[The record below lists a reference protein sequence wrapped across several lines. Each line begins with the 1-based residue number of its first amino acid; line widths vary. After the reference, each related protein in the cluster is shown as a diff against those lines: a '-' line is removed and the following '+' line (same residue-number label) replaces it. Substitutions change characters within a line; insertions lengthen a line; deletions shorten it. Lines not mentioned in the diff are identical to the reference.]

1 MPYIGQPPVT
11 GDTTKSFRLLDNLAS
26 FTLTFDATSSS
37 VVDTSAN
44 TLTFANHRFVTAQR
58 VTYTDGGGTAIGGL
72 TDGTAYFVIKV
83 DQNTIQLASSASN
96 ANNSTAISLSSGA
109 AGGSHTLNLAFD
121 GTNTKFKATYG
132 NGTKAKISRAG
143 QLLISINGVLQQAQ
157 ESSSPTL
164 GFGLD
169 SDSTIVFSQ
178 APVSTDVLFGQILA
192 DTITNFDTQD
202 NTLDVFTGDGSTTAF
217 TLSKKPASS
226 NDILVTL
233 DGVVQ
238 YPTTTSTSNAYSVS
252 DNTLS
257 FTAAPADGVSI
268 QVRHIGF
275 AGATSSAVTGL
286 YGRTGNVTLSSS
298 DDDITV
304 GNVTAG
310 IITATSYGSISGTTA
325 SFSGNV
331 SIGGTLTYEDVTNI
345 DAVGLITARSGI
357 SITGGNLTLP
367 DAIIHDGDTNTRIR
381 FPAVDTFTI
390 ETAGNERV
398 RVGAAGSVGIGTN
411 TPKSKLSVHGLS
423 EEDVIHVSA
432 GNTAGST
439 FANIRGDNEAG
450 IRIRGGG
457 SFDGGTIEL
466 AGGLRDSEPGI
477 IKFSTGT
484 GETVTERLRIDSS
497 GRVLLGTTTEGETGA
512 DDLTIATSG
521 ATGITIRSGTSASGN
536 LYFSDG
542 TSGAD
547 EYRGYVQ
554 YNHSSNYLVLGTN
567 ASNRLFIDSS
577 GRIGMGND
585 SPGSYSSVADD
596 LVVGNHSGAH
606 GITIA
611 AENNNTAYLRF
622 ADGTANSGQQANGQ
636 IAYSHADLSMRFNV
650 DASERMRIDSSG
662 RLLIGSSTS
671 RANGY
676 GDNASLQLEGT
687 SYPKAAISAIL
698 NSNNANGPSLNFAKT
713 RGSNGSSTIVQD
725 GDNLGVINFAG
736 ADGTDIKSAAA
747 RIRAQVDGTPGGN
760 DMPGRIAFDTTADG
774 SVSPV
779 ERMTINSSGNMGLGT
794 ASPTDHNSF
803 TRIFDINGSGGGAVY
818 CRTNGSSANVAIFG
832 QSGSDVYVI
841 NKTAGNIRFNISD
854 AEKVRIDSSGR
865 LLIGATSART
875 KWNNSGSIGANILQV
890 ERAGNANAAAIS
902 ITANSG
908 TSSPANAVGSAARL
922 LLGRTRGTSVG
933 SNTGIANG
941 DVLGDVSF
949 QGMDGS
955 EFVEAASIQAFVDGV
970 PSANDMPGRLV
981 FYTTANSA
989 AAGSERMRITNTGI
1003 ISIADA
1009 FSSVGTPSSGVAN
1022 GGILIRPTT
1031 VQDNCPLVAETTTT
1045 SNSVALLFANPNG
1058 VRGSIVVQSSST
1070 AYNTTSDYRLKE
1082 NVIDLNGAID
1092 RVKQL
1097 APKRFNFINDEKT
1110 VDGFLAHEAATV
1122 VPESVTGTRDE
1133 IDDKGKPVYQGID
1146 TSKLVP
1152 LLTAA
1157 LQEAIAEI
1165 ETLKTKVAALEG

>member
-72 TDGTAYFVIKV
+72 ADGTAYFVIKV

-202 NTLDVFTGDGSTTAF
+202 NTLDVFTGDGSTVNF
-217 TLSKKPASS
+217 NLSKKPASN

-238 YPTTTSTSNAYSVS
+238 YPTTTSTSNAYSVTES
-252 DNTLS
+252 TLT
-257 FTAAPADGVSI
+257 FTAAPADGVAI

-310 IITATSYGSISGTTA
+310 IITATSFGSISGTTA

-357 SITGGNLTLP
+357 SITGGDLTLP

-381 FPAVDTFTI
+381 FPAADTFTI

-497 GRVLLGTTTEGETGA
+497 GRVLLGTTTEGVGQS
-512 DDLTIATSG
+512 DDLTVATSG
-521 ATGITIRSGTSASGN
+521 DTGITVRSGTSSNGN
-536 LYFSDG
+536 LFFSDG
-542 TSGAD
+542 TSGTD

-554 YNHSSNYLVLGTN
+554 YDHSANELIFGSDAT
-567 ASNRLFIDSS
+567 ARMRIDSS

-585 SPGSYSSVADD
+585 SPGSYSAVADD

-662 RLLIGSSTS
+662 NLGIGESSPDTTLHLDSGGATTTVKISSNTECSIDFEDKGGSAKRYKIGTNITS
-671 RANGY
+671 NDG
-676 GDNASLQLEGT
+676 QLEFKDMT
-687 SYPKAAISAIL
+687 
-698 NSNNANGPSLNFAKT
+698 AN
-713 RGSNGSSTIVQD
+713 
-725 GDNLGVINFAG
+725 
-736 ADGTDIKSAAA
+736 
-747 RIRAQVDGTPGGN
+747 
-760 DMPGRIAFDTTADG
+760 
-774 SVSPV
+774 V
-779 ERMTINSSGNMGLGT
+779 ERM
-794 ASPTDHNSF
+794 
-803 TRIFDINGSGGGAVY
+803 
-818 CRTNGSSANVAIFG
+818 
-832 QSGSDVYVI
+832 
-841 NKTAGNIRFNISD
+841 
-854 AEKVRIDSSGR
+854 RIDSSGR
-865 LLIGATSART
+865 LLVGGTSEVTSGTIVQIQHTGSPVLSFARNDSSISAGNGLGQLDFYGNDGGTYQECAKIIVQADGTHANNDKPSRMAFYTTADNASSSTERMRIDSSGRLLVGATSART
-875 KWNNSGSIGANILQV
+875 SWNNTTIGANRFQV
-890 ERAGNANAAAIS
+890 ERAGDANAAALS

-908 TSSPANAVGSAARL
+908 TSSSNVALSAAARV
-922 LLGRTRGTSVG
+922 LLGRSRGTSVG
-933 SNTGIANG
+933 SDTLVASG

-949 QGMDGS
+949 QGNDGGG
-955 EFVEAASIQAFVDGV
+955 FVEAAAIQGFVDGT
-970 PSANDMPGRLV
+970 PGSNDMPGRLI
-981 FYTTANSA
+981 FKTTPNGTAS
-989 AAGSERMRITNTGI
+989 STERMRITHDGI
-1003 ISIADA
+1003 ISIATA
-1009 FSSVGTPSSGVAN
+1009 HASASVSTGCAN
-1022 GGILIRPTT
+1022 GGIFIRPTT
-1031 VQDNCPLVAETTTT
+1031 VQDNCPFVAESNTT
-1045 SNSVALLFANPNG
+1045 SNSVAMLFNNTGG
-1058 VRGSIVVQSSST
+1058 VRGSIVIQSAST

-1110 VDGFLAHEAATV
+1110 VDGFLAHEASTV

>member
-37 VVDTSAN
+37 VVDTTAN

-72 TDGTAYFVIKV
+72 TDGTAYFIIKV

-202 NTLDVFTGDGSTTAF
+202 NTLDVFTGDGTTTTF
-217 TLSKKPASS
+217 NLSKKPASN

-238 YPTTTSTSNAYSVS
+238 YPTTTSTSNAYSVAES
-252 DNTLS
+252 TLT
-257 FTAAPADGVSI
+257 FTDAPADGVAI

-310 IITATSYGSISGTTA
+310 IITATSYGSISGTIA

-345 DAVGLITARSGI
+345 DSVGLITARKGI
-357 SITGGNLTLP
+357 KVDDLGVQVGTGAT
-367 DAIIHDGDTNTRIR
+367 
-381 FPAVDTFTI
+381 VD
-390 ETAGNERV
+390 
-398 RVGAAGSVGIGTN
+398 
-411 TPKSKLSVHGLS
+411 
-423 EEDVIHVSA
+423 SA
-432 GNTAGST
+432 GNNILTFLTNGSERARIDASGKLQIGTTSGASQLHVQQSSVSSAPSRTAALYLENDGNCEIQFVGNSSNDCQLRFGTSSNSFKGAFEYQLDNDALLSYVNGS
-439 FANIRGDNEAG
+439 
-450 IRIRGGG
+450 
-457 SFDGGTIEL
+457 
-466 AGGLRDSEPGI
+466 
-477 IKFSTGT
+477 
-484 GETVTERLRIDSS
+484 ERMRIDSS
-497 GRVLLGTTTEGETGA
+497 GRVLLGTTTVGDTGA

-521 ATGITIRSGTSASGN
+521 GTGITLRSGTSASGN

-547 EYRGYVQ
+547 QYRGYVQ
-554 YNHSSNYLVLGTN
+554 YNHSSNYLVFGTN

-585 SPGSYSSVADD
+585 SPGSYSAVADD

-636 IAYSHADLSMRFNV
+636 IAYSHADLSMRFNT

-662 RLLIGSSTS
+662 DIGIGIDSPASILHIKKNSSNTSPTSHNYPATQSGLLVDNQNTGTNGTFSAVSLRAYNSGSTAQSASIIAQSTSSGYSPTLLFTQRSGSGTQAERMRITSDGKIRIGS
-671 RANGY
+671 
-676 GDNASLQLEGT
+676 
-687 SYPKAAISAIL
+687 
-698 NSNNANGPSLNFAKT
+698 
-713 RGSNGSSTIVQD
+713 
-725 GDNLGVINFAG
+725 
-736 ADGTDIKSAAA
+736 
-747 RIRAQVDGTPGGN
+747 
-760 DMPGRIAFDTTADG
+760 
-774 SVSPV
+774 
-779 ERMTINSSGNMGLGT
+779 
-794 ASPTDHNSF
+794 
-803 TRIFDINGSGGGAVY
+803 
-818 CRTNGSSANVAIFG
+818 
-832 QSGSDVYVI
+832 
-841 NKTAGNIRFNISD
+841 TAGGTQPLCIAGS
-854 AEKVRIDSSGR
+854 DSSGVNLQFQNSTTGNNSNDGVLIGLSGGEDGQFWNYENNNLLFGTNNTEAMRIDNSQR
-865 LLIGATSART
+865 LLVGATSTRD
-875 KWNNSGSIGANILQV
+875 KWNNSGSIGANLLQV
-890 ERAGNANAAAIS
+890 ERAGNANATAIS

-908 TSSPANAVGSAARL
+908 TSSPANAVGAAARL

-933 SNTGIANG
+933 SNTVVASG

-955 EFVEAASIQAFVDGV
+955 EFVEAASIQGFCDATPG
-970 PSANDMPGRLV
+970 ANDMPGRLV
-981 FYTTANSA
+981 FYTTAN
-989 AAGSERMRITNTGI
+989 GSSTSTERMRITHGGI

-1009 FSSVGTPSSGVAN
+1009 FSSIGTPSSGVAN

-1031 VQDNCPLVAETTTT
+1031 VQDNCPFLGESSTT

-1058 VRGSIVVQSSST
+1058 VRGSIVIQSGST

-1082 NVIDLNGAID
+1082 NVIDLDGAID

-1110 VDGFLAHEAATV
+1110 IDGFLAHEAATV
-1122 VPESVTGTRDE
+1122 VPESVTGTHNE
-1133 IDDKGKPVYQGID
+1133 IDAKGNPVYQGID

-1157 LQEAIAEI
+1157 LQEEIAKREALEARI
-1165 ETLKTKVAALEG
+1165 AALEG

>member
-11 GDTTKSFRLLDNLAS
+11 GDTTRSFRLLDNLAS

-157 ESSSPTL
+157 ESSTPTL

-202 NTLDVFTGDGSTTAF
+202 NTLDVFTGDGSTTSF

-238 YPTTTSTSNAYSVS
+238 YPTTTSTSNAYSVT

-257 FTAAPADGVSI
+257 FTSAPADGVAI

-345 DAVGLITARSGI
+345 DSVGLITARSGI
-357 SITGGNLTLP
+357 SITGGDLTLP

-381 FPAVDTFTI
+381 FPAADTFTV

-398 RVGAAGSVGIGTN
+398 RVGAAGSVGIGTDK
-411 TPKSKLSVHGLS
+411 PISKLSVRGFS
-423 EEDVIHVSA
+423 EEDVIHVST

-466 AGGLRDSEPGI
+466 AGGIRDSEPGI

-484 GETVTERLRIDSS
+484 GETVTERMRIDTS
-497 GRVLLGTTTEGETGA
+497 GRLLLGTTTEGVAQSDDLTIATSGDTGITVRSGTSGNGNLFFSDGTSGTDEYRGYVQYDHSANELIFGSDATARMRIDSSGRLLLGTETEGDVNA

-521 ATGITIRSGTSASGN
+521 NTGVTIRSGTSSSGGIF
-536 LYFSDG
+536 FSDG
-542 TSGAD
+542 TSGDA
-547 EYRGYVQ
+547 EYRGQVY
-554 YNHSSNYLVLGTN
+554 YDH
-567 ASNRLFIDSS
+567 
-577 GRIGMGND
+577 
-585 SPGSYSSVADD
+585 
-596 LVVGNHSGAH
+596 
-606 GITIA
+606 
-611 AENNNTAYLRF
+611 
-622 ADGTANSGQQANGQ
+622 NSD
-636 IAYSHADLSMRFNV
+636 YMRFSTA
-650 DASERMRIDSSG
+650 ASERMRIDSSG
-662 RLLIGSSTS
+662 FIHQKFTSNNSSTPEGLFINNQN
-671 RANGY
+671 NGT
-676 GDNASLQLEGT
+676 GNNASLILSNDSGNRKKVAIAAVDVG
-687 SYPKAAISAIL
+687 SYGASDL
-698 NSNNANGPSLNFAKT
+698 VFAL
-713 RGSNGSSTIVQD
+713 D
-725 GDNLGVINFAG
+725 G
-736 ADGTDIKSAAA
+736 ADS
-747 RIRAQVDGTPGGN
+747 
-760 DMPGRIAFDTTADG
+760 G
-774 SVSPV
+774 SVSLSTD
-779 ERMTINSSGNMGLGT
+779 EKMRIDSSGNMGLGT
-794 ASPTDHNSF
+794 NSPTDHNSF
-803 TRIFDINGSGGGAVY
+803 TRILDVNGSGGGAVY

-865 LLIGATSART
+865 LLVGATSSRSNF
-875 KWNNSGSIGANILQV
+875 NNSTIGANILQV
-890 ERAGNANAAAIS
+890 ERAGNALATAIS
-902 ITANSG
+902 VTANSG
-908 TSSPANAVGSAARL
+908 TLNRTLPISGAARL
-922 LLGRTRGTSVG
+922 ILGRSTGTSVG
-933 SNTGIANG
+933 SNTVVANG

-949 QGMDGS
+949 QGNDGS
-955 EFVEAASIQAFVDGV
+955 EFVEAAAIQGFVDTAPG
-970 PSANDMPGRLV
+970 SNDMPGRLV
-981 FYTTANSA
+981 FKTTANGA
-989 AAGSERMRITNTGI
+989 ATSTERMRITNSGI
-1003 ISIADA
+1003 ISIGDA
-1009 FSSVGTPSSGVAN
+1009 FSNVGTPSSGVAN

-1031 VQDNCPLVAETTTT
+1031 VQDNCPFLGETTTT

-1058 VRGSIVVQSSST
+1058 VRGSIVIQSAST

-1082 NVIDLNGAID
+1082 NVIDLDGAID

-1110 VDGFLAHEAATV
+1110 IDGFLAHEAATV
-1122 VPESVTGTRDE
+1122 VPESVTGTHNE
-1133 IDDKGKPVYQGID
+1133 IDAKGNPVYQGID

-1157 LQEAIAEI
+1157 LQEEIAKREALEARI
-1165 ETLKTKVAALEG
+1165 AALEG

>member
-11 GDTTKSFRLLDNLAS
+11 GDTTRSFRLLDNLAS

-109 AGGSHTLNLAFD
+109 VGGSHTLNLAFD

-178 APVSTDVLFGQILA
+178 APVSTDVLFGQIIA

-238 YPTTTSTSNAYSVS
+238 YPTTTSTSNAYSVT

-257 FTAAPADGVSI
+257 FTSAPADGVAI

-345 DAVGLITARSGI
+345 DSVGLITARSGI
-357 SITGGNLTLP
+357 SITGGDLTLP

-381 FPAVDTFTI
+381 FPASDTFTI

-398 RVGAAGSVGIGTN
+398 RVGAAGSVGIGTDK
-411 TPKSKLSVHGLS
+411 PKSKLSVRGFS
-423 EEDVIHVSA
+423 EEDVIHVST
-432 GNTAGST
+432 GNTTGST

-466 AGGLRDSEPGI
+466 AGGIRDSEPGI
-477 IKFSTGT
+477 IKFSTGVDA
-484 GETVTERLRIDSS
+484 TVTERMRIDSS
-497 GRVLLGTTTEGETGA
+497 GRVLLGTTTEGVA
-512 DDLTIATSG
+512 QSDDLTVATSG
-521 ATGITIRSGTSASGN
+521 DTGITVRSGTSSNGN
-536 LYFSDG
+536 LFFSDG
-542 TSGAD
+542 TSGTD

-554 YNHSSNYLVLGTN
+554 YDHSANELILGSDAT
-567 ASNRLFIDSS
+567 ARMRIDSS

-585 SPGSYSSVADD
+585 SPGSYSAVADD

-650 DASERMRIDSSG
+650 DASER
-662 RLLIGSSTS
+662 
-671 RANGY
+671 
-676 GDNASLQLEGT
+676 
-687 SYPKAAISAIL
+687 
-698 NSNNANGPSLNFAKT
+698 
-713 RGSNGSSTIVQD
+713 
-725 GDNLGVINFAG
+725 
-736 ADGTDIKSAAA
+736 
-747 RIRAQVDGTPGGN
+747 
-760 DMPGRIAFDTTADG
+760 
-774 SVSPV
+774 
-779 ERMTINSSGNMGLGT
+779 
-794 ASPTDHNSF
+794 
-803 TRIFDINGSGGGAVY
+803 
-818 CRTNGSSANVAIFG
+818 
-832 QSGSDVYVI
+832 
-841 NKTAGNIRFNISD
+841 
-854 AEKVRIDSSGR
+854 VRIDSSGR
-865 LLIGATSART
+865 VGINETALSSFNSIADDLVISQASGSAGITVRSSTSGSGTLAFTDGANTNFRGDIRYVHNGDYMRFTTAGEERMRITSDGNVRIGSTAGGTQPLCIAGSDSSGVNLQFQNSTTGNNSNDGVLIGLSGGEDGQFWNYENNNLLFGTNNTEAMRINNSQKLLVGATSDRSS
-875 KWNNSGSIGANILQV
+875 WNNTTIGANLLQV

-902 ITANSG
+902 VTANSG
-908 TSSPANAVGSAARL
+908 TSSPTVPLSAAARV
-922 LLGRTRGTSVG
+922 LLGRSRGTSVG
-933 SNTGIANG
+933 SNTLVASG

-949 QGMDGS
+949 QGNDGGG
-955 EFVEAASIQAFVDGV
+955 FVEAAAVQGFCDGT
-970 PSANDMPGRLV
+970 PGSNDMPGRLV
-981 FYTTANSA
+981 FKTTANGA
-989 AAGSERMRITNTGI
+989 ATSTERMRITHGGI

-1009 FSSVGTPSSGVAN
+1009 FSQVGTPSSGVAN

-1031 VQDNCPLVAETTTT
+1031 VQDNCPFLGESTTT

-1058 VRGSIVVQSSST
+1058 VRGSIVIQSAST

-1082 NVIDLNGAID
+1082 NVIDLDGAID

-1110 VDGFLAHEAATV
+1110 IDGFLAHEAATV
-1122 VPESVTGTRDE
+1122 VPESVTGTHNE
-1133 IDDKGKPVYQGID
+1133 IDDKGNPVYQGID

-1157 LQEAIAEI
+1157 LQEEIAKREALEARI
-1165 ETLKTKVAALEG
+1165 AALEG

>member
-26 FTLTFDATSSS
+26 FTLSFDATSSS
-37 VVDTSAN
+37 VVDTTAN

-72 TDGTAYFVIKV
+72 TDGTAYFIIKV

-157 ESSSPTL
+157 ESSTPTL

-202 NTLDVFTGDGSTTAF
+202 NTLDVFTGDGSTVNF
-217 TLSKKPASS
+217 NLSKKPASN

-238 YPTTTSTSNAYSVS
+238 YPTTTSTSNAYSVTES
-252 DNTLS
+252 TLT
-257 FTAAPADGVSI
+257 FTAAPADGVAI

-310 IITATSYGSISGTTA
+310 IITATSFGSISGTTA

-357 SITGGNLTLP
+357 SITGGDLTLP

-381 FPAVDTFTI
+381 FPAADTFTI

-497 GRVLLGTTTEGETGA
+497 GRVLLGTTTEGVGQS
-512 DDLTIATSG
+512 DDLTVATSG
-521 ATGITIRSGTSASGN
+521 DTGITVRSGTSSNGN
-536 LYFSDG
+536 LFFSDG
-542 TSGAD
+542 TSGTD

-554 YNHSSNYLVLGTN
+554 YDHSANELIFGSDAT
-567 ASNRLFIDSS
+567 ARMRIDSS

-662 RLLIGSSTS
+662 NLGIGESSPDTTLHLDSGGATTTVKISSNTECSIDFEDKGGSAKRYKIGTNITS
-671 RANGY
+671 NDG
-676 GDNASLQLEGT
+676 QLEFKDMT
-687 SYPKAAISAIL
+687 
-698 NSNNANGPSLNFAKT
+698 AN
-713 RGSNGSSTIVQD
+713 
-725 GDNLGVINFAG
+725 
-736 ADGTDIKSAAA
+736 
-747 RIRAQVDGTPGGN
+747 
-760 DMPGRIAFDTTADG
+760 
-774 SVSPV
+774 V
-779 ERMTINSSGNMGLGT
+779 ERM
-794 ASPTDHNSF
+794 
-803 TRIFDINGSGGGAVY
+803 
-818 CRTNGSSANVAIFG
+818 
-832 QSGSDVYVI
+832 
-841 NKTAGNIRFNISD
+841 
-854 AEKVRIDSSGR
+854 RIDSSGR
-865 LLIGATSART
+865 LLVGGTSEVTSGTIVQIQHTGSPVLSFARNDSSISAGNGLGQLDFYGNDGGTYQECAKIIVQADGTHANNDKPSRMAFYTTADNASSSTERMRIDSSGRLLVGATSART
-875 KWNNSGSIGANILQV
+875 SWNNTTIGANRFQV
-890 ERAGNANAAAIS
+890 ERAGDANAAALS

-908 TSSPANAVGSAARL
+908 TSSSNVALSAAARV
-922 LLGRTRGTSVG
+922 LLGRSRGTSVG
-933 SNTGIANG
+933 SDTLVASG

-949 QGMDGS
+949 QGNDGGG
-955 EFVEAASIQAFVDGV
+955 FVEAAAIQGFVDGT
-970 PSANDMPGRLV
+970 PGSNDMPGRLI
-981 FYTTANSA
+981 FKTTPNGTAS
-989 AAGSERMRITNTGI
+989 STERMRITHDGI
-1003 ISIADA
+1003 ISIATA
-1009 FSSVGTPSSGVAN
+1009 HASASVSTGCAN
-1022 GGILIRPTT
+1022 GGIFIRPTT
-1031 VQDNCPLVAETTTT
+1031 VQDNCPFVAESNTT
-1045 SNSVALLFANPNG
+1045 SNSVAMLFNNTGG
-1058 VRGSIVVQSSST
+1058 VRGSIVIQSAST

-1110 VDGFLAHEAATV
+1110 VDGFLAHEASTV